1 MNASIT
7 FLAVAVIG
15 VIIFVAHAI
24 WNLYKTFNITEHQ
37 RLCIKG
43 QRLMLVFCKS
53 PTQRSYEAV
62 WTFIRDN
69 DISVTDLDE
78 SLVSRFNSLVGQK
91 LDDDF

>member
-24 WNLYKTFNITEHQ
+24 WVLYKTFKITEHQ
-37 RLCIKG
+37 RLCNEG
-43 QRLMLVFCKS
+43 QRLMLAFCKN
-53 PTQRSYEAV
+53 PTQRGYEAV

-78 SLVSRFNSLVGQK
+78 SLVSRFNSLAGQK
-91 LDDDF
+91 LEDDF